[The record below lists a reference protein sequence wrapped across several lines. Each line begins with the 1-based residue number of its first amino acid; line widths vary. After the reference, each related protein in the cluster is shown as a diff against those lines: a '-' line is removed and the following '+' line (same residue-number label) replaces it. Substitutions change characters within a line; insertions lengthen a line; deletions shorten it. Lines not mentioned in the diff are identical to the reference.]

1 VSYVAS
7 LVGKLREGLKAQKL
21 SVAVITPYK
30 AQVRRLKQALAPVI
44 SQDGEGDRDRGGDR
58 DIQKSKKSAVGE
70 DDKRDRGSDRSSGRD
85 RGRGKSAINRGEG
98 RGDVSREEG
107 EEEEEEEDETPF
119 DCEVNSIDGFQVC
132 SLWCDMLCYAML
144 CCTVLCCAV
153 LYCAVLYCAVQ
164 LCTVHII
171 LRQRL

>member
-107 EEEEEEEDETPF
+107 EEEEEEEEEIPF

-144 CCTVLCCAV
+144 CCTVLYSYV
-153 LYCAVLYCAVQ
+153 LF
-164 LCTVHII
+164 T
-171 LRQRL
+171 